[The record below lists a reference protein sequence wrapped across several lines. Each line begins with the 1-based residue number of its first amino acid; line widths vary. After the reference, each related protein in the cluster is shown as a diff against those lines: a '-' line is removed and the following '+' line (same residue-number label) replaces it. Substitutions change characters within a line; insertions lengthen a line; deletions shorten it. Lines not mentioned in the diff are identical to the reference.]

1 MRIDLGSNLLPSEGA
16 PSVQSGARSG
26 EAVRSSGPE
35 SAPAQLSTDHFSAAA
50 LSAAVSQFPEVRQE
64 KVAALAEQ
72 LRTGNY
78 EVSAKQTAEAMVS
91 QMRASQA
98 A

>member
-1 MRIDLGSNLLPSEGA
+1 MRIDLGSNLLPPDGT

-26 EAVRSSGPE
+26 EAVKSSGPE
-35 SAPAQLSTDHFSAAA
+35 SDSAQLSTDHFSAAA
-50 LSAAVSQFPEVRQE
+50 LTAAVSQFPEVRQE

-72 LRTGNY
+72 LRAGNY